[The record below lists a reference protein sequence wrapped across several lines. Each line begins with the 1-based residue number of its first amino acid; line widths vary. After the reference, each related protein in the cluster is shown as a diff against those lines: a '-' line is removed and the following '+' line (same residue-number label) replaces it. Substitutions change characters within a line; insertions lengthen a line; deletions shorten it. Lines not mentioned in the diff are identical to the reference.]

1 MNDSS
6 LYDMINGLADHA
18 PEDLEQFAAALE
30 LLASHARQQA
40 AVKRDPEGL
49 ADDTAWPPA
58 QAVAEPSPAGAWNVK
73 MVYEAW
79 TTDAPADA
87 PYQAHEAANR
97 MRVGVAVI
105 GALVGAGAL
114 AVDFRDKRWSDEFE
128 TNAAIVA
135 ETLAQID
142 G

>member
-18 PEDLEQFAAALE
+18 PEDLEQFATALE

-49 ADDTAWPPA
+49 ADDTA
-58 QAVAEPSPAGAWNVK
+58 QATAETSPGGAWSVK
-73 MVYEAW
+73 TVYEAW

-114 AVDFRDKRWSDEFE
+114 AVDFRNKRWSDEFE

>member
-18 PEDLEQFAAALE
+18 PEDLEQFATALE

-49 ADDTAWPPA
+49 ADDTAQ
-58 QAVAEPSPAGAWNVK
+58 QATAETATGGAWSVRT
-73 MVYEAW
+73 VYEAW

-87 PYQAHEAANR
+87 PYQAHEAASR

-114 AVDFRDKRWSDEFE
+114 DVDFRDKRWSDVFE

>member
-1 MNDSS
+1 M
-6 LYDMINGLADHA
+6 A
-18 PEDLEQFAAALE
+18 
-30 LLASHARQQA
+30 
-40 AVKRDPEGL
+40 
-49 ADDTAWPPA
+49 
-58 QAVAEPSPAGAWNVK
+58 AGAWGVK
-73 MVYEAW
+73 TVYEAW

-87 PYQAHEAANR
+87 PYQAHDAANR

-114 AVDFRDKRWSDEFE
+114 AVDFRNKRWSDEFE